1 MAIQLQRSIS
11 DLLTQSEVVYFF
23 LLPCMETQ
31 FTTAIDQLHHALE
44 QLRDGSLQTRDFC
57 HQARTQEVL
66 LGALPERYQ
75 TVWLGQIDS
84 LSIWLD
90 KAQRLLE
97 A

>member
-1 MAIQLQRSIS
+1 MDTQL
-11 DLLTQSEVVYFF
+11 
-23 LLPCMETQ
+23 
-31 FTTAIDQLHHALE
+31 TTALDQLHHALE

-66 LGALPERYQ
+66 LSALPERYQ
-75 TVWLGQIDS
+75 TVWLGLIDRMESSALFTEESCSFSQTELIDS

-90 KAQRLLE
+90 KAQRLLQ

>member
-1 MAIQLQRSIS
+1 
-11 DLLTQSEVVYFF
+11 
-23 LLPCMETQ
+23 METQ
-31 FTTAIDQLHHALE
+31 LTTALDQLHHALE
-44 QLRDGSLQTRDFC
+44 QLRDGSVQIRDFC
-57 HQARTQEVL
+57 HQARAQDVL

-75 TVWLGQIDS
+75 TFLLYLIDRMESSALFTEESCSFSQTELIDS

>member
-1 MAIQLQRSIS
+1 MTPIITSL
-11 DLLTQSEVVYFF
+11 
-23 LLPCMETQ
+23 
-31 FTTAIDQLHHALE
+31 DQLHHALE

-57 HQARTQEVL
+57 QLARAQEVL

-75 TVWLGQIDS
+75 TVWLDLIDRLESSALFTEESCSFSQTELIDS

>member
-1 MAIQLQRSIS
+1 MDIQRHNAL
-11 DLLTQSEVVYFF
+11 
-23 LLPCMETQ
+23 
-31 FTTAIDQLHHALE
+31 DQLHHALE

-57 HQARTQEVL
+57 HLARAQEVL

-75 TVWLGQIDS
+75 TVWLNLIDRMESSALFTEESCSFSQTELIDS

>member
-1 MAIQLQRSIS
+1 MMAPIIASL
-11 DLLTQSEVVYFF
+11 
-23 LLPCMETQ
+23 
-31 FTTAIDQLHHALE
+31 DQLHHALE

-57 HQARTQEVL
+57 QLARTQEVL

-75 TVWLGQIDS
+75 TVWLDLIDRMESSALFTEESCSFSQTELIDS

>member
-1 MAIQLQRSIS
+1 MMTPIITSL
-11 DLLTQSEVVYFF
+11 
-23 LLPCMETQ
+23 
-31 FTTAIDQLHHALE
+31 DQLHHALE
-44 QLRDGSLQTRDFC
+44 QLRDGTLQTRDFC
-57 HQARTQEVL
+57 QLARAQEVL

-75 TVWLGQIDS
+75 TVWLDLIDRMESSALFTEESCSFSQTELIDS

>member
-1 MAIQLQRSIS
+1 MTSIITS
-11 DLLTQSEVVYFF
+11 L
-23 LLPCMETQ
+23 
-31 FTTAIDQLHHALE
+31 DQLHHALE
-44 QLRDGSLQTRDFC
+44 QLRDGTLQTRDFC
-57 HQARTQEVL
+57 QLARAQEVL

-75 TVWLGQIDS
+75 TVWLDLIDRMESSALFTEESCSFSQTELIDS

>member
-1 MAIQLQRSIS
+1 
-11 DLLTQSEVVYFF
+11 
-23 LLPCMETQ
+23 METQ
-31 FTTAIDQLHHALE
+31 LTTALDQLHHGLE

-57 HQARTQEVL
+57 HQARAQEVL

-75 TVWLGQIDS
+75 TVWLDLIDRMESSALFTEESCSFRQTELIYS

-90 KAQRLLE
+90 KAQRLIE

>member
-1 MAIQLQRSIS
+1 MTPIITSL
-11 DLLTQSEVVYFF
+11 
-23 LLPCMETQ
+23 
-31 FTTAIDQLHHALE
+31 DQLHHALE

-57 HQARTQEVL
+57 QLARAQEVL

-75 TVWLGQIDS
+75 TVWLDLIDRMESSALFTEESCSFSQSELIDS

>member
-1 MAIQLQRSIS
+1 MTPIITSL
-11 DLLTQSEVVYFF
+11 
-23 LLPCMETQ
+23 
-31 FTTAIDQLHHALE
+31 DQLHHGLE

-57 HQARTQEVL
+57 QLARAQEVL

-75 TVWLGQIDS
+75 TVWLDLIDRMESSALFTEESCSFSQTELIDS

-97 A
+97 T